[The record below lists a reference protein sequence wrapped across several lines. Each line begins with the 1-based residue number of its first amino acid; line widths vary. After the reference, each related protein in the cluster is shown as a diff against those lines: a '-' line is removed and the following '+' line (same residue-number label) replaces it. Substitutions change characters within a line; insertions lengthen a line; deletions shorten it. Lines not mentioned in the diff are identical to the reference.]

1 MPNLFTH
8 DEELLTARQVAA
20 MLGVSTA
27 TLKTWRRLGKAP
39 AYVRLPSDRVRYQAS
54 VIAALM
60 KGEKEP
66 ETA

>member
-1 MPNLFTH
+1 
-8 DEELLTARQVAA
+8 